1 MRGGRRRGPAKRAPK
16 DIFSPGAKKEQ
27 KKSVPAPPPRKQ
39 HISPPTM
46 ITPPKVAGSV
56 KKIEVEKEVVKPKVK
71 VPKPETNKVTEVK
84 KEIASE
90 KKIEQS
96 SKEIIA
102 EQIFGGSKTK
112 KTRGLKQI
120 KKKEVDKTKDPSAQ
134 SDRAA
139 SIIEQTRQKAMK
151 PVTESVI
158 VKKEVKP
165 VVTKKRRNTKTSYQ
179 PAARAKRLNR
189 SRHMEYKY
197 EMRKLLDD
205 INVPEEHRS
214 NLLGTIWAKGER
226 KTASDAKDFLVEKMT
241 EGAINEE
248 QKSRLEK
255 VIDDYTIRR

>member
-1 MRGGRRRGPAKRAPK
+1 MRRGRRKGPPKRAPK

-27 KKSVPAPPPRKQ
+27 KKVVVAPPPRNQ
-39 HISPPTM
+39 PIPPP
-46 ITPPKVAGSV
+46 IAIAPPKVAGT
-56 KKIEVEKEVVKPKVK
+56 KVEKKADEKPKEK
-71 VPKPETNKVTEVK
+71 IIKPKSPDIKLDKTKEVTEDL
-84 KEIASE
+84 EIN
-90 KKIEQS
+90 KDT
-96 SKEIIA
+96 SKEIISD
-102 EQIFGGSKTK
+102 QIFGNKPK
-112 KTRGLKQI
+112 KTRGLKQL
-120 KKKEVDKTKDPSAQ
+120 KKKEDDKPKELNAQ

-139 SIIEQTRQKAMK
+139 ALIEQSRQRAMQPVVSEKIIEKQ
-151 PVTESVI
+151 P
-158 VKKEVKP
+158 VKP
-165 VVTKKRRNTKTSYQ
+165 AITKKRKNTKTSYQ

-226 KTASDAKDFLVEKMT
+226 KTTSDAKDFLLEKMS